1 LQTEDGTG
9 KISAGDQPMPSK
21 IPSAVSSV
29 LTVILLI
36 VFGFLL
42 TIGQVIMLNGFSER
56 EGTASLITA
65 FVCQGVGIILC
76 AILSWWLTKLFV
88 QKFNLNKV
96 LAVIISVVVTTVLGS
111 GLAFVSL
118 LVSIGVA
125 EAMWQAR

>member
-1 LQTEDGTG
+1 
-9 KISAGDQPMPSK
+9 MPTK
-21 IPSAVSSV
+21 TPLVVSSV
-29 LTVILLI
+29 LTVIFLVL
-36 VFGFLL
+36 FGLLL
-42 TIGQVIMLNGFSER
+42 TFGQLVILNGFSER
-56 EGTASLITA
+56 EGTASFITA

-96 LAVIISVVVTTVLGS
+96 LSVIISVVVTTVLGS

-118 LVSIGVA
+118 LISIGVA

>member
-1 LQTEDGTG
+1 MEEG
-9 KISAGDQPMPSK
+9 KIPTGDQPMPSK
-21 IPSAVSSV
+21 TPSVVSSV
-29 LTVILLI
+29 LTVIFLLLI
-36 VFGFLL
+36 GLVL
-42 TIGQVIMLNGFSER
+42 TFGQVVMLNGFSER
-56 EGTASLITA
+56 EGTASFITA

-76 AILSWWLTKLFV
+76 AILAWWLTKLFI

-96 LAVIISVVVTTVLGS
+96 LSVIISVVVTTVLGS